1 MVYVPVILSSSLIRQ
16 IYKLLEFWGK
26 GGQED
31 MPLLI
36 LERESN
42 GFAYF
47 LPELKSYDLLM
58 NEYIIFFY

>member
-1 MVYVPVILSSSLIRQ
+1 
-16 IYKLLEFWGK
+16 
-26 GGQED
+26 

>member
-42 GFAYF
+42 DFAYF